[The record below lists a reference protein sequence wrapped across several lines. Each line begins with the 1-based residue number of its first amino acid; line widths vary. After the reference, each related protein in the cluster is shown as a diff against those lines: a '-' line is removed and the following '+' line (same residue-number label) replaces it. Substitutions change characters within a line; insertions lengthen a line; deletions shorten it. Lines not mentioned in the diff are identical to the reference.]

1 MKQKMNT
8 VETLDDVW
16 TEYLGDLTPAQ
27 AVAEYGGVAALLDG
41 VCEQWGDES
50 YYWPEMR
57 ATYRASEL
65 LMIYLER
72 AGVDVDRAALAAADE
87 AEAAAREAA
96 LKQFDDFGEDELF

>member
-27 AVAEYGGVAALLDG
+27 AVAEYGGVRNLI
-41 VCEQWGDES
+41 VNTCQWVDES

>member
-16 TEYLGDLTPAQ
+16 TKYLGDLTPAQ
-27 AVAEYGGVAALLDG
+27 AVAEYGGVRNLI
-41 VCEQWGDES
+41 VNTCQWVDES